1 MGKMHSHWESRE
13 GAGPLASPGRPAME
27 KARWS
32 VYVLR
37 PKSQGHLKCLPVM
50 GTELA
55 KQMSLSPYDP

>member
-1 MGKMHSHWESRE
+1 MRKMHSHWESR
-13 GAGPLASPGRPAME
+13 GYWASSGRPAME

-55 KQMSLSPYDP
+55 KQMSLSPYEP